1 MSSDSLAL
9 FRKSMGNELGA
20 LAEVRTSHTKDC
32 YLLHTNNTAATLPAR
47 ASASR
52 ITALTSSIL
61 TTLHSLQASD
71 RTALQSAASRL
82 STHTTIGSVL
92 GFSLGLFAAI
102 RLRRNRTAMFN
113 AFRASE
119 KPTSVQFANGRT
131 ENLPDLTPML
141 KPSTLGDVATY
152 SLFGL
157 AGLFVGGE
165 TGLLTGGLSAQSA
178 IKKDPEAKKRIE
190 TAFRKFRAETLRLE
204 ADQLEKG
211 EKALGL

>member
-32 YLLHTNNTAATLPAR
+32 YLLHTNNTVATLPAR

>member
-20 LAEVRTSHTKDC
+20 LAEVHC

>member
-9 FRKSMGNELGA
+9 FRKSLGNELGA
-20 LAEVRTSHTKDC
+20 LAEVRTSHIQG
-32 YLLHTNNTAATLPAR
+32 YYILHTNKIAAALSTRVR
-47 ASASR
+47 ASP
-52 ITALTSSIL
+52 IKGLICIL
-61 TTLHSLQASD
+61 TNIHSLQASD

-82 STHTTIGSVL
+82 STHTTIGSVV

-131 ENLPDLTPML
+131 ETLPDLTPML

-152 SLFGL
+152 TLFGL

>member
-9 FRKSMGNELGA
+9 FRKSLGNELGA
-20 LAEVRTSHTKDC
+20 LAEQHYQHD
-32 YLLHTNNTAATLPAR
+32 
-47 ASASR
+47 
-52 ITALTSSIL
+52 
-61 TTLHSLQASD
+61 LQASD

-82 STHTTIGSVL
+82 STHTTIGSVV

-102 RLRRNRTAMFN
+102 RLRRNRTAIFN

-131 ENLPDLTPML
+131 ETLPDLTPML
-141 KPSTLGDVATY
+141 KPSTLGDIATY
-152 SLFGL
+152 TLFGL

>member
-1 MSSDSLAL
+1 MSKFSLTQNPTVL
-9 FRKSMGNELGA
+9 
-20 LAEVRTSHTKDC
+20 
-32 YLLHTNNTAATLPAR
+32 Y
-47 ASASR
+47 
-52 ITALTSSIL
+52 IL
-61 TTLHSLQASD
+61 TTIHSLQASD

-82 STHTTIGSVL
+82 STHTTIGSIL
-92 GFSLGLFAAI
+92 GFSLGIFAAI

-113 AFRASE
+113 AFRTSE
-119 KPTSVQFANGRT
+119 KPVAVQFAGGRT

-141 KPSTLGDVATY
+141 KPSTLGDIATY

-157 AGLFVGGE
+157 GGLFVGGE

-190 TAFRKFRAETLRLE
+190 GAFRKFRAETLRLE